1 MFKRCSGW
9 RARRHPASHPDHEP
23 GSCRRCWRPCLAS
36 IEPPTRV
43 CAGCLAAASRSP
55 MPSVRLAVAEHPD
68 TGADVLAVLA
78 TDVDFAV
85 SDAARPKRET

>member
-1 MFKRCSGW
+1 
-9 RARRHPASHPDHEP
+9 
-23 GSCRRCWRPCLAS
+23 
-36 IEPPTRV
+36 
-43 CAGCLAAASRSP
+43 